1 MSELQAGVYK
11 HYKGGLYLLIGTAE
25 HTETQ
30 ERLVVYVPLGVRA
43 GARIRARP
51 YGMFVDHVD
60 IRGMRVPRFMYI
72 GEDVDPA
79 VAHWYDP
86 LSGYRGAD
94 RVDT

>member
-11 HYKGGLYLLIGTAE
+11 HYKGGLYLLIGIAE
-25 HTETQ
+25 HTETN

-43 GARIRARP
+43 GAGLQARP
-51 YGMFVDHVD
+51 YGMFVSDVV
-60 IRGMRVPRFMYI
+60 IRSMKVHRFMYI
-72 GEDVDPA
+72 GPEVDPA

-94 RVDT
+94 RADT